1 MEIKLKT
8 CGSQKEKGAMILI
21 VNACSK
27 KDVTENVVGVCFV
40 GQDVISHKLVYD
52 TFTRI

>member
-8 CGSQKEKGAMILI
+8 YGSQKEKGAMILI
-21 VNACSK
+21 VNACSNR
-27 KDVTENVVGVCFV
+27 DVTKNVVGVCFV
-40 GQDVISHKLVYD
+40 GQDVTSHKLVCD